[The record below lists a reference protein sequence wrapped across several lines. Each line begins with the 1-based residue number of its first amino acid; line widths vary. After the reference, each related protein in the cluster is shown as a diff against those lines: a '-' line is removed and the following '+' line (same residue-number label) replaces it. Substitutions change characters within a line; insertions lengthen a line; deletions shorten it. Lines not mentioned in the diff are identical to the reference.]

1 MSEMRSFSIRVYLQG
16 AEDATSEGMIEY
28 ISGNTKLE
36 LQRGTVQA
44 LRMEYDRIEI
54 EVLSKSWVR
63 DRG

>member
-1 MSEMRSFSIRVYLQG
+1 MRSFSIRVYKKG
-16 AEDATSEGMIEY
+16 AEGASSEGMIEY